1 MDEKM
6 KKMTVKQLREMCKEM
21 GINGYSNLRK
31 EHLIITIQA
40 ELDQHKKRKEFLE
53 LKSNL
58 CGAIEND
65 LNYKASNSFKKL
77 VDTINIFI
85 KIFGESSLKVAVNFS
100 VNDFFNMLKEC
111 KDHKEFKEL
120 FSKVELLVNDAI
132 PQKRVIGVYS
142 PRCMDIMKKEFKE
155 WGDEEDWE
163 YIVELERE
171 LQPLYKDLKF
181 KYMN

>member
-1 MDEKM
+1 M
-6 KKMTVKQLREMCKEM
+6 
-21 GINGYSNLRK
+21 
-31 EHLIITIQA
+31 
-40 ELDQHKKRKEFLE
+40 KRKEFLE

-58 CGAIEND
+58 CEAINND
-65 LNYKASNSFKKL
+65 EIYRTAESFKKL
-77 VDTINIFI
+77 TNAINVFI
-85 KIFGESSLKVAVNFS
+85 KTFGGSSLRVTINFS

-120 FSKVELLVNDAI
+120 FSKVDLLVNDAI

-142 PRCMDIMKKEFKE
+142 PRCIDIMKKEFKE

-163 YIVELERE
+163 YIVELERK

-181 KYMN
+181 QYMN